1 MVQPYPLAST
11 TTRPSVLPH
20 ATPAQAWVLA
30 PLIAGQP
37 SYRTGRWI
45 GTRFQ
50 YPRPTNPPTITGA
63 LPRRPA
69 AVMVHGADGSVATLC
84 LDLDTSKALP
94 GVVNSDAARIRELL
108 HRCAAVFVE
117 DFSPSGGRH
126 LYVPLRDRLTAG
138 EAREL
143 VEALAAFA
151 PSLDPSP
158 HQNVT
163 DGCIRV
169 PGSLHKRGGHQT
181 LVTPLSMA
189 YDAMMRRNPSSVITA
204 LRTALAPELRKN
216 RETKARQAKAS
227 SAASDITK
235 ALSGGAASDSPLRRL
250 ARTGVYDVSRY
261 PSASEAR
268 MAVLSHFTGCGWSL
282 QQVQAELRGQFPGLA
297 ALYGSPARLERLL
310 STEWAKAQAWSQKTP
325 SFKTPNRTSRINN
338 TSPPE
343 LTGGAKNS
351 SPAAVQQLVNDLE
364 NVLYAVLDH
373 RLKDHGREGLG
384 LRQLIRAILG
394 YMRTKETDLLEIG
407 CRSLAVAVGKH
418 HTTVARLL
426 PVLAAAS
433 EGMLTKVADARG
445 KAADAYVIQLPD
457 QYAVLAKELS
467 WRRGKIHGIRPVFRA
482 LGDATALVYE
492 AIERARVSPITAEL
506 IRTTGIS
513 ATAVKNALNEM
524 TALGM
529 IHRDRKQWK
538 ITTTASLTQLA
549 IRLGVMDD
557 YQAHINRN
565 RRDRANWHAYLDRFL
580 NPPIPEN
587 EIYDEEREGY
597 WIPPDPWI
605 ALWAA

>member
-1 MVQPYPLAST
+1 MVQPYPVAST
-11 TTRPSVLPH
+11 TTRPSVFPH

-50 YPRPTNPPTITGA
+50 YPRPTSPPAITGT

-69 AVMVHGADGSVATLC
+69 AVMVHGTDGSVSTLC

-94 GVVNSDAARIRELL
+94 GVVDADAARIRELL
-108 HRCAAVFVE
+108 QRCSAAFVE

-126 LYVPLRDRLTAG
+126 LYVPLRDRLRAG

-163 DGCIRV
+163 EGCIRV
-169 PGSLHKRGGHQT
+169 PGSPHKRGGHQT
-181 LVTPLSMA
+181 LVTPLSQA
-189 YDAMMRRNPSSVITA
+189 YAILRGRNSPCAIAA
-204 LRTALAPELRKN
+204 LRTALAPELARNKAIK
-216 RETKARQAKAS
+216 EHQTKAATATRPATS
-227 SAASDITK
+227 H
-235 ALSGGAASDSPLRRL
+235 LSVGGRSETPLRRV
-250 ARTGVYDVSRY
+250 ARTGVYDTAKYAS
-261 PSASEAR
+261 PSEAR
-268 MAVLSHFTGCGWSL
+268 MGVLNHFAACGWSL
-282 QQVQAELRGQFPGLA
+282 EDVQNELNGQFPGLA
-297 ALYGSPARLERLL
+297 ALYGTPAKQVRLL
-310 STEWAKAQAWSQKTP
+310 PLEWAKAQAWSQKTP
-325 SFKTPNRTSRINN
+325 SSRTTNRTSRINN
-338 TSPPE
+338 TSPPV
-343 LTGGAKNS
+343 LTGGAKNA

-373 RLKDHGREGLG
+373 RLKDRGREGLG
-384 LRQLIRAILG
+384 LRQLIRALLG
-394 YMRTKETDLLEIG
+394 YMRAKETDLLEVG

-426 PVLAAAS
+426 PVLAAES

-445 KAADAYVIQLPD
+445 KAADAYVLQLPD
-457 QYAVLAKELS
+457 QYADIARELS
-467 WRRGKIHGIRPVFRA
+467 WRKGKIHGIRPVFRA
-482 LGDATALVYE
+482 LGDAAALVYE
-492 AIERARVSPITAEL
+492 AIERARVSPTTADL

-513 ATAVKNALNEM
+513 ATAVKKSLNEM

-529 IHRDRKQWK
+529 IHRDGKQWR

-549 IRLGVMDD
+549 IRMGVMDD
-557 YQAHINRN
+557 YQAHISRN

-580 NPPIPEN
+580 VPPILEN
-587 EIYDEEREGY
+587 EVYDEEREDY
-597 WIPPDPWI
+597 WIPPDLGA

>member
-1 MVQPYPLAST
+1 MVQPYPPAST

-50 YPRPTNPPTITGA
+50 YPRPTNPPTITGS

-84 LDLDTSKALP
+84 LDLDTSKAVP
-94 GVVNSDAARIRELL
+94 GVVSSDAARIRELL
-108 HRCAAVFVE
+108 HQCAAAFVE

-143 VEALAAFA
+143 VEALAALA

-169 PGSLHKRGGHQT
+169 PGSPHKRGGHQT
-181 LVTPLSMA
+181 LATPLSEA
-189 YDAMMRRNPSSVITA
+189 YDVMVRRNPSSVITA
-204 LRTALAPELRKN
+204 LRTALAPELRRN
-216 RETKARQAKAS
+216 REAKARRAKAG
-227 SAASDITK
+227 SAVRTNTK
-235 ALSGGAASDSPLRRL
+235 TSSGGGANDSPLRGL
-250 ARTGVYDVSRY
+250 ARTGLYDTSRY

-268 MAVLSHFTGCGWSL
+268 MAVLSHFSGCGWSL
-282 QQVQAELRGQFPGLA
+282 QQVQTELTGQFPGLA

-310 STEWAKAQAWSQKTP
+310 PTEWAKAQAWTQKTP
-325 SFKTPNRTSRINN
+325 NPETRKRTSRINN
-338 TSPPE
+338 TSHPE
-343 LTGGAKNS
+343 LTGGAKDPS
-351 SPAAVQQLVNDLE
+351 AAAVHQLVNDLE

-384 LRQLIRAILG
+384 LRQLIRALLG
-394 YMRTKETDLLEIG
+394 YMRTKETDLLEVG
-407 CRSLAVAVGKH
+407 CRSLALAVGKH

-433 EGMLTKVADARG
+433 EGILTKVADARG
-445 KAADAYVIQLPD
+445 KTADAYVIQLPD
-457 QYAVLAKELS
+457 QYAEIARELS
-467 WRRGKIHGIRPVFRA
+467 WRKGKIHGIRPVFRA
-482 LGDATALVYE
+482 LGDAAALVYE
-492 AIERARVSPITAEL
+492 AVERARVSPTTAEL

-513 ATAVKNALNEM
+513 ATTVKNSLNEM
-524 TALGM
+524 RALGM
-529 IHRDRKQWK
+529 IHRDGKQWR
-538 ITTTASLTQLA
+538 ITATVSLTQLA
-549 IRLGVMDD
+549 VRLGVMDD

-580 NPPIPEN
+580 TPFIPEN
-587 EIYDEEREGY
+587 EIHDAEREAH
-597 WIPPDPWI
+597 WIPPDFGA